1 MIMKK
6 YVFVAIITSLCL
18 SSCVSKKKFDELAL
32 AKIEADENIE
42 NLNSSNKTLD
52 EKLNSMTEEYNA
64 IRYKLTYSN
73 AQKDSYIDSL
83 THITQNMQTE
93 QVVLKAE
100 IEENNN
106 KLTNVSSTRQKQI
119 QNLELKISKIENE
132 KKDLVEKI
140 RKIQTDSKFN
150 LEKKANE
157 VITINEKLK
166 AKDIE
171 INKLEKE
178 VDVHKSKAA
187 WLRKVNSNIKKE
199 VSKLNNQ
206 VKLLKKAISN

>member
-1 MIMKK
+1 MKK

>member
-1 MIMKK
+1 MKK
-6 YVFVAIITSLCL
+6 YVFVAIIASLCL

-42 NLNSSNKTLD
+42 NLNNSNKTLD
-52 EKLNSMTEEYNA
+52 EKLNSMTDEYNA

-106 KLTNVSSTRQKQI
+106 KLTNVSTTRQKQI

-132 KKDLVEKI
+132 KKNLVEKI
-140 RKIQTDSKFN
+140 RKIQTDSRFN

-178 VDVHKSKAA
+178 VNVHKSKAA

>member
-171 INKLEKE
+171 ITKLEKE

>member
-1 MIMKK
+1 MKK
-6 YVFVAIITSLCL
+6 CVFVSIIAALCL

-32 AKIEADENIE
+32 AKIEADENVE
-42 NLNSSNKTLD
+42 NLNNNNKTLD
-52 EKLNSMTEEYNA
+52 EKLNLMTDEYNA

-93 QVVLKAE
+93 TVVLKAE

-106 KLTNVSSTRQKQI
+106 KLTDVSTTRQKQI

-132 KKDLVEKI
+132 KKTLIEEM
-140 RKIQTDSKFN
+140 RKIKTDSKFN
-150 LEKKANE
+150 LEKRGNE

-166 AKDIE
+166 AKDID
-171 INKLEKE
+171 IRKLEKE
-178 VDVHKSKAA
+178 VEVHKSKAA
-187 WLRKVNSNIKKE
+187 WLRKLNNNNKGEIT
-199 VSKLNNQ
+199 KLTNQ

>member
-1 MIMKK
+1 MKK

-52 EKLNSMTEEYNA
+52 EKLNSMTEEYNS

>member
-52 EKLNSMTEEYNA
+52 EKLNSMTEEYNS